1 MSAGKT
7 DLYPAY
13 TTQALGSVCCN
24 SRAQQTSCCNDEM
37 QLPEEQSCLNLL
49 QGSVHVGAL
58 VSTVCFDC
66 LQTVNLEQKIP
77 HGLESVDR

>member
-1 MSAGKT
+1 M
-7 DLYPAY
+7 L
-13 TTQALGSVCCN
+13 N
-24 SRAQQTSCCNDEM
+24 NDEM

>member
-1 MSAGKT
+1 
-7 DLYPAY
+7 
-13 TTQALGSVCCN
+13 
-24 SRAQQTSCCNDEM
+24 
-37 QLPEEQSCLNLL
+37 
-49 QGSVHVGAL
+49 VHVGAL